1 MKDLLHVR
9 IESPALPGDSV
20 EIHTFSGR
28 EAISQLFEYELLI
41 VVRGTTELDE
51 EALLTSVAELVFEKG
66 GAEVARMFGMIAS
79 VKDSLQSETQHLA
92 YTLVFVPR
100 LWRMSLTETSEIF
113 MDQSV
118 VDIVE
123 EKLTRSG
130 LVAEQDFEIRL
141 RASYP
146 PQEFVVQYKET
157 DLAFL
162 SRLTEHHGIAF
173 FFEHKGGKDVLVLTD
188 ENSGFLPIAGDTV
201 PFSPRGERLGVFALE
216 RTTRSLPSRYVVKD
230 YNYRTPQVSLTA
242 TAPVSNVGGDIV
254 EYGAHFKTPGEAS
267 RAAKI
272 RSEELLVRRTVFDG
286 KSDVQTLRAGV
297 RFKLDGHSRADGE
310 YLLVE
315 VRHHAQQVALGMG
328 AGEDAGYTNEFV
340 AIPAK
345 TTFRPARVTAKPKVH
360 GVINGTIETEAKGQY
375 ADVDG
380 EGRYRVRFQFDT
392 GDAQHGKAS
401 RPIRMA
407 QPHAGAGY
415 GFHFPLRD
423 GVEVLLTFIDGDPDR
438 PIISGAVPNP
448 VTPSTVGAENGRRNV
463 IRTGGGNEI
472 NIDDTEGSERIKMTT
487 PYGNTLFQLGAP
499 NAPVPGAF
507 LKTGFNAYIEAGEK
521 ISIAAQ
527 QKVTIIGDEN
537 IDVGSPFID
546 IVAVTKLRAGA
557 EFIEVNGGNSINAS
571 APWIDISG
579 TAKIRAGAPVVEIN
593 AGNSAHVNGTFVD
606 INGTAKIRAGSALV
620 EVNGATVLINGSGA
634 ISIKG
639 GAVSI
644 EGSTVNIKGGSVN
657 LNC

>member
-9 IESPALPGDSV
+9 IESPALPADSV
-20 EIHTFSGR
+20 EIHTFAGR
-28 EAISQLFEYELLI
+28 DTISKLFEYELLI

-51 EALLTSVAELVFEKG
+51 ESLLTSAAELVFERG

-79 VKDSLQSETQHLA
+79 VKDSLQSETPHLA
-92 YTLVFVPR
+92 YTLLFVPR

-118 VDIVE
+118 VEIVE
-123 EKLTRSG
+123 EKLTRAG
-130 LVAEQDFEIRL
+130 LVAGQDFEIRL

-146 PQEFVVQYKET
+146 LREFVVQYKET

-162 SRLTEHHGIAF
+162 SRLTEHHGIAY
-173 FFEHKGGKDVLVLTD
+173 FFEHRNGKDVLVLTD
-188 ENSGFLPIAGDTV
+188 ENSGFLPIVGDTV
-201 PFSPRGERLGVFALE
+201 SFSPRGERLGIFALE
-216 RTTRSLPSRYVVKD
+216 KTTRSLPSRYVVKD
-230 YNYRTPQVSLTA
+230 YNYRTPQVSLLA
-242 TAPVSNVGGDIV
+242 AAPVSNVGGDVV
-254 EYGAHFKTPGEAS
+254 EYGAHFKTPDEAN

-272 RSEELLVRRTVFDG
+272 RSEELLTRRTVFDG

-297 RFKLDGHSRADGE
+297 RFKLEGHSRADGE

-315 VRHHAQQVALGMG
+315 VRHHAHQVALGT
-328 AGEDAGYTNEFV
+328 GEGENAGYSNEFV

-360 GVINGTIETEAKGQY
+360 GVINGTVETEAEGQY

-423 GVEVLLTFIDGDPDR
+423 GVEVLLTCIDGDPDR

-448 VTPSTVGAENGRRNV
+448 VTPSTVGTENGRRNV
-463 IRTGGGNEI
+463 TRTGGGNEI
-472 NIDDTEGSERIKMTT
+472 NIDDTEGSERIKLST
-487 PYGNTLFQLGAP
+487 PFGSTVFQIGAP
-499 NAPVPGAF
+499 NAPTAGAH
-507 LKTGFNAYIEAGEK
+507 LGTAQEITVTAGGDVNITSGTTATLTATNIIIEKA
-521 ISIAAQ
+521 
-527 QKVTIIGDEN
+527 
-537 IDVGSPFID
+537 PFID
-546 IVAVTKLRAGA
+546 IDAASKL
-557 EFIEVNGGNSINAS
+557 
-571 APWIDISG
+571 
-579 TAKIRAGAPVVEIN
+579 RAGAPVVEIN
-593 AGNSAHVNGTFVD
+593 GGDIINASAPVVELNAGNIARVNGPFVD
-606 INGTAKIRAGSALV
+606 INGTAKLRAGSALV
-620 EVNGATVLINGSGA
+620 EVNGVTVLINGNGA

-639 GAVSI
+639 GVVSI

>member
-9 IESPALPGDSV
+9 IESPALPGAYV

-28 EAISQLFEYELLI
+28 EAISKLFEYELLI

-51 EALLTSVAELVFEKG
+51 EDILTSPAELVFERG

-79 VKDSLQSETQHLA
+79 VKDSLQSETPHLA

-100 LWRMSLTETSEIF
+100 VWRMSLTETSEIF
-113 MDQSV
+113 MDQSII
-118 VDIVE
+118 DIVA
-123 EKLTRSG
+123 EKLTRAG
-130 LVAEQDFEIRL
+130 FVAEQDFERRL
-141 RASYP
+141 RASYAV
-146 PQEFVVQYKET
+146 QEFVVQYKET

-162 SRLTEHHGIAF
+162 SRLTEQHGIAF

-216 RTTRSLPSRYVVKD
+216 KTTRSLPSRYVVKD
-230 YNYRTPQVSLTA
+230 YNYRTPQVALMA
-242 TAPVSNVGGDIV
+242 MAPVSNVGGDVV
-254 EYGAHFKTPGEAS
+254 EYGAHFKTPDEAS
-267 RAAKI
+267 RAAQI
-272 RSEELLVRRTVFDG
+272 RSEELLVRRTVFAG

-297 RFKLDGHSRADGE
+297 RFKLDGHGRADGE
-310 YLLVE
+310 YLLLE

-328 AGEDAGYTNEFV
+328 AGQDAGYTNEFIS
-340 AIPAK
+340 IPAK
-345 TTFRPARVTAKPKVH
+345 TTFRPARVTPKPKVH
-360 GVINGTIETEAKGQY
+360 GVINGIVETEAKSEY
-375 ADVDG
+375 ADVDA

-392 GDAQHGKAS
+392 GDAQYGKAS

-423 GVEVLLTFIDGDPDR
+423 GVEVLLTCIDGDPDR
-438 PIISGAVPNP
+438 PVISGAVSNP
-448 VTPSTVGAENGRRNV
+448 ATPSTVGAHNGRRNV

-472 NIDDTEGSERIKMTT
+472 NIDDTAGSERIKMTT

-527 QKVTIIGDEN
+527 QKVTIVGDEN

-546 IVAVTKLRAGA
+546 IVAVTKLRAGSQLV
-557 EFIEVNGGNSINAS
+557 EINGGNLINAS
-571 APWIDISG
+571 APWIDVNG
-579 TAKIRAGAPVVEIN
+579 TVKIRADAPIVEIN
-593 AGNSAHVNGTFVD
+593 AGNSAHVSGTFVD

-620 EVNGATVLINGSGA
+620 EVNGATVLISGSGA

-644 EGSTVNIKGGSVN
+644 EGSIVNIKGGSVN
-657 LNC
+657 LN

>member
-9 IESPALPGDSV
+9 IESPALPVGSV

-28 EAISQLFEYELLI
+28 DAISKLFEYELLI
-41 VVRGTTELDE
+41 IVRGTTELDE
-51 EALLTSVAELVFEKG
+51 EAVLTSAAELVFEKG

-79 VKDSLQSETQHLA
+79 VKDSLQSETPHLA

-123 EKLTRSG
+123 EKLTGAG
-130 LVAEQDFEIRL
+130 LVAEQDFEMRL

-146 PQEFVVQYKET
+146 LQEFVVQYKES

-162 SRLTEHHGIAF
+162 SRLTEQHGIAF
-173 FFEHKGGKDVLVLTD
+173 FFEHRGGKDVLVLTD
-188 ENSGFLPIAGDTV
+188 ENSGFLPVPGDTV

-216 RTTRSLPSRYVVKD
+216 KTTRSLPSRYVVKD
-230 YNYRTPQVSLTA
+230 YNYRTPQVSLMA
-242 TAPVSNVGGDIV
+242 TAPVSSVGGDVV
-254 EYGAHFKTPGEAS
+254 EYGAHFKTPDEAS
-267 RAAKI
+267 RAATI
-272 RSEELLVRRTVFDG
+272 RSEELLARRTVFDG

-297 RFKLDGHSRADGE
+297 RFKLNGHSRADGE

-315 VRHHAQQVALGMG
+315 VRHHAQQVALGVG

-345 TTFRPARVTAKPKVH
+345 TTFRPARVTPKPKVH
-360 GVINGTIETEAKGQY
+360 GVINGIIETEAKGEY

-423 GVEVLLTFIDGDPDR
+423 GVEVLLTCIDGDPDR

-448 VTPSTVGAENGRRNV
+448 VTPSTVGAQNGRRNV

-472 NIDDTEGSERIKMTT
+472 NIDDTEGSERIKLST
-487 PYGNTLFQLGAP
+487 PFGNTLFQLGAP
-499 NAPVPGAF
+499 NAPVRGAF
-507 LKTGFNAYIEAGEK
+507 LKTGLNAHIEAGEK
-521 ISIAAQ
+521 ISILAQ
-527 QKVTIIGDEN
+527 QKVTVIGDEN
-537 IDVGSPFID
+537 IAVGSPFID
-546 IVAVTKLRAGA
+546 VVAESKLRMG
-557 EFIEVNGGNSINAS
+557 S
-571 APWIDISG
+571 
-579 TAKIRAGAPVVEIN
+579 PVVEIN
-593 AGNSAHVNGTFVD
+593 GGPSIDAGADAVKIVGRASLTGESPTITLNGEATVTVF
-606 INGTAKIRAGSALV
+606 A
-620 EVNGATVLINGSGA
+620 GATTYIHGA
-634 ISIKG
+634 ADVHITG
-639 GAVSI
+639 GTITI
-644 EGSTVNIKGGSVN
+644 EGGTVNVLGSDVVNIKGGTIKMN
-657 LNC
+657 M